1 MLVTELSHIK
11 TSLDAL
17 TKGTVH
23 ISLQWYN
30 EVTYGCT
37 GSYIINILNYL
48 TISYIHCCSRFILSL
63 SSCKQCMVIDD
74 RLNVLPIS
82 SQTLKITPLAP
93 TTKVQY

>member
-48 TISYIHCCSRFILSL
+48 TISYIHCSRFILSL